1 MGGWTRST
9 RWLNDNGY
17 GVSTVGAGD
26 WAIEAVETWNK
37 NHLHNHEGQRAE
49 ILDFSNLMDWQKVV
63 DSTANVLTVS
73 SSYRS
78 FSFAGRQMGWN
89 SDDAFE
95 GLRGAHMFHLVSLS
109 LQISLTVCLARALAC
124 VCVLLVFVVFCWVG
138 CWFLSLGKF
147 VLTHR
152 LIPVVD
158 RPCLALVRQCRK
170 KKDGIQM
177 TEDILHSQ
185 LHTNPVMVFN

>member
-1 MGGWTRST
+1 MSEDSILLEQRCKLDKRDLCIFETYCGSMGGWTRST

-17 GVSTVGAGD
+17 GVSTVSAGD

-49 ILDFSNLMDWQKVV
+49 ILDFSNLMGWQKVV

-95 GLRGAHMFHLVSLS
+95 GLRGAHMFHLVSL
-109 LQISLTVCLARALAC
+109 VC
-124 VCVLLVFVVFCWVG
+124 
-138 CWFLSLGKF
+138 KF
-147 VLTHR
+147 
-152 LIPVVD
+152 P
-158 RPCLALVRQCRK
+158 
-170 KKDGIQM
+170 
-177 TEDILHSQ
+177 
-185 LHTNPVMVFN
+185 